1 MHMSTNSILRKIATL
16 SSVVVLGL
24 FSVVGV
30 VNTSAQTDS
39 GSIQINILPGTLS
52 VSVNDC
58 VMTVNGDG
66 TTAPTVSA
74 SEQTVRCTVLAQ
86 FNDLRGNSAVGW
98 SVTATMTNFQGA
110 TDNTILGLCRNR
122 INSATGEN
130 IGVDCS
136 EVSDFSLTPGAMQ
149 RVAGQPVNQGLNDV
163 TTAQNAAGLSSPLTA
178 TQTNNPPFNIGGYNA
193 GGGEGSYQKNLTLQQ
208 VIPPYTR
215 AQTYN
220 ATLTL
225 TIA

>member
-1 MHMSTNSILRKIATL
+1 MSKNSILHKIATL
-16 SSVVVLGL
+16 SSVAALGL
-24 FSVVGV
+24 FSVVGI
-30 VNTSAQTDS
+30 VNTSAQSDT

-52 VSVNDC
+52 VSVSNC

-74 SEQTVRCTVLAQ
+74 SDQTVRCTVLAQ

-110 TDNTILGLCRNR
+110 TDSTILGLCRNR
-122 INSATGEN
+122 INPATGEN

-136 EVSDFSLTPGAMQ
+136 QVSDFSLTPSSM
-149 RVAGQPVNQGLNDV
+149 RRLAGQPVGQNLNDV
-163 TTAQNAAGLSSPLTA
+163 TTTQNAAGLTAPLTA
-178 TQTNNPPFNIGGYNA
+178 AQTNNPPFNIGGYNA
-193 GGGEGSYQKNLTLQQ
+193 GGGEGAYEKDLTLQQ
-208 VIPPYTR
+208 IIPPYTR